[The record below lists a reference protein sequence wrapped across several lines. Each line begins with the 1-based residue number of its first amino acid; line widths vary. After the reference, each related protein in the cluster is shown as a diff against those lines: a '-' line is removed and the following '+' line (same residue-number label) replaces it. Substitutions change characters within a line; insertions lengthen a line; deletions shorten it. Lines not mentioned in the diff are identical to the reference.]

1 LGGAYPGVLAEHVAL
16 DQDWLVHAPENLTL
30 AEAACLPCAGVTA
43 WFALVEEG
51 KLQAGQTVLVHGTGG
66 VSLLAMQIA
75 MTHGAEV
82 FVTSRSAAKLERVKN
97 MGAKCVID
105 SSKVDWVASILAATG
120 GRGIDHIVETI
131 GGAHLGRSL
140 EAAAERGRVSLV
152 GVFEGG
158 QFSGDFGSLALKHL
172 KIEGIGVGH
181 RRGLEDLVRAVE
193 ADGIKPVI
201 DAAYPLDQLPA
212 ALDHLDRGP
221 FGKVVVTL

>member
-1 LGGAYPGVLAEHVAL
+1 
-16 DQDWLVHAPENLTL
+16 
-30 AEAACLPCAGVTA
+30 
-43 WFALVEEG
+43 
-51 KLQAGQTVLVHGTGG
+51 
-66 VSLLAMQIA
+66 
-75 MTHGAEV
+75 
-82 FVTSRSAAKLERVKN
+82 